1 MSKIFEFLFEL
12 EFRGGCVT
20 ERTEH
25 AQAESAEQRKSGRE
39 RKRERVSERVHAEGV
54 ACVPTHPSGW
64 ELLYQTK

>member
-39 RKRERVSERVHAEGV
+39 RVSERVHAEGV
-54 ACVPTHPSGW
+54 ACVPTHPLGW